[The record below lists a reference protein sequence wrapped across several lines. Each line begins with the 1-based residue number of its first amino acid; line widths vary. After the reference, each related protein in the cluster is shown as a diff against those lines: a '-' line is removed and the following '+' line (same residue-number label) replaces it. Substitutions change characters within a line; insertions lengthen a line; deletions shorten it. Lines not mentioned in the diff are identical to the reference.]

1 MKILAIDD
9 DPVAQ
14 RVLEAALK
22 LLGHEVSLGGDGA
35 ESWDWLQTNP
45 VRVVVSDWQMPQMDG
60 LELCRRIRAQR
71 DRNYVYFILLT
82 HHSATDEN
90 HQAALE
96 AGVDDFLTKP
106 INLRE
111 LHMRLHVAERML
123 DYTKQVR
130 ELESFLP
137 ICGYCKKI
145 RDDQNYW
152 QQIESYLHAHTGA
165 VFSHGCC
172 PDCFQSKMV
181 PMLQASGVSD
191 GEIQAM
197 APVVH
202 RVEKR

>member
-14 RVLEAALK
+14 LVLEAALK
-22 LLGHEVSLGGDGA
+22 SLGHEVTLAADGVAAWHSLQ
-35 ESWDWLQTNP
+35 SLP
-45 VRVVVSDWQMPQMDG
+45 IRVVVSDWQMPQLDG
-60 LELCRRIRAQR
+60 LELCRRIRAQTGR
-71 DRNYVYFILLT
+71 DYVYFILLT
-82 HHSATDEN
+82 QHSATDQN

-106 INLRE
+106 IDLRE
-111 LHMRLHVAERML
+111 LRLRLHVAQRILE
-123 DYTKQVR
+123 YTRQVR
-130 ELESFLP
+130 ELESILP

-152 QQIESYLHAHTGA
+152 QQIEGYLHARTGT

-181 PMLQASGVSD
+181 PMLRSSGV
-191 GEIQAM
+191 GESEIRSM

-202 RVEKR
+202 RVDKG